1 MAVLRNIAGEAR
13 DIPLAGR
20 IVKDGEDFEVDDD
33 TFAAHSFSPD
43 LFKVVEPPTKKTPK
57 PKAAAVAD
65 DVEKK
70 D

>member
-20 IVKDGEDFEVDDD
+20 IVEDGEDFEVDDE

-43 LFKVVEPPTKKTPK
+43 LFKIVEPPTKKTAK
-57 PKAAAVAD
+57 KAVAD
-65 DVEKK
+65 GEKE
-70 D
+70 